1 MRYSVL
7 NRCQDII
14 ISIFKTCIYVFLL
27 NISRKYLIYS
37 QYFSFKW
44 FYLFFVIV
52 YCCKFVFVIP
62 NSLFADLNN
71 QVLKSK
77 NANQ

>member
-1 MRYSVL
+1 MHYSVL

-37 QYFSFKW
+37 QYFLFKW
-44 FYLFFVIV
+44 LYLFFVIV
-52 YCCKFVFVIP
+52 YCCKFVFVIL

>member
-1 MRYSVL
+1 MHYSVL

-37 QYFSFKW
+37 QYFLFKW
-44 FYLFFVIV
+44 LYLFFVIV
-52 YCCKFVFVIP
+52 YCCKFVFVIL
-62 NSLFADLNN
+62 NSLFADSNN

>member
-1 MRYSVL
+1 MHYSVL

-14 ISIFKTCIYVFLL
+14 ISIFKTCIYGFLS

-37 QYFSFKW
+37 QYFLFKW
-44 FYLFFVIV
+44 LYLFFVIV
-52 YCCKFVFVIP
+52 YCCKFVFVIL
-62 NSLFADLNN
+62 NSLFADSNN